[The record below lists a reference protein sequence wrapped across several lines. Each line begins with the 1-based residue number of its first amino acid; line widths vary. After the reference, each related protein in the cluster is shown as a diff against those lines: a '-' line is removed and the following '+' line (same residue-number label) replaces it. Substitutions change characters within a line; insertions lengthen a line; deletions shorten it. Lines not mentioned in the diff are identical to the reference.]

1 MLAQALEYSLEAV
14 YALKWNQ
21 KMDEMNMMKKMYPD
35 SDDNDNNDKELYT
48 CFMFNVTFIAFNRCP
63 VKMK

>member
-1 MLAQALEYSLEAV
+1 
-14 YALKWNQ
+14 
-21 KMDEMNMMKKMYPD
+21 MNMMKKMYPD